1 MTIRCVI
8 IDDNQKELNQIS
20 SVLAKLGYG
29 TEYSFSVDSFSSF
42 SQFDLCNRYD
52 LYILDIDMP
61 DISGFQISRKI
72 YDRYPDAT
80 IIFCTNHD
88 DLVFDSFK
96 LDAFYFVR
104 KSFLSEDL
112 TAAIQKFIRNY
123 INDNTYYVLRT
134 RTEVTRISYQNILY
148 FEVSG
153 NDLFIRIYD
162 GTEYTERRSISSILD
177 LVPKN
182 AFIRIDKNFLINLK
196 YVSGISDS
204 SLFLTTGKKF
214 TIPKAKIGYVKSEYV
229 NYLMR

>member
-1 MTIRCVI
+1 MAIKCMI
-8 IDDNQKELNQIS
+8 IDDNIKELNTIE
-20 SVLAKLGYG
+20 SVLSTLTYG
-29 TEYSFSVDSFSSF
+29 TEYSVMIDSFSF
-42 SQFDLCNRYD
+42 FAQFDLGEKYN

-61 DISGFQISRKI
+61 DISGFQIARKI
-72 YDRYPDAT
+72 YNRYPDAT
-80 IIFCTNHD
+80 IIFCTNHE

-112 TAAIQKFIRNY
+112 TAAMQKFIRNY
-123 INDNTYYVLRT
+123 TNDNTYYVLRT
-134 RTEVTRISYQNILY
+134 RTEITKIPYQNILY

-153 NDLFIRIYD
+153 NDLFIRMSD
-162 GTEYTERRSISSILD
+162 GTEYLERRSISSILD

-182 AFIRIDKNFLINLK
+182 TFIRIDKNFLINLK
-196 YVSGISDS
+196 YVTCISDNK
-204 SLFLTTGKKF
+204 LFLTTEKEF

>member
-1 MTIRCVI
+1 MAIKCVI
-8 IDDNQKELNQIS
+8 IDDNIKELNTVE
-20 SVLAKLGYG
+20 SVLSALTYG
-29 TEYSFSVDSFSSF
+29 TEYSLLIDSFSSF
-42 SQFDLCNRYD
+42 SQIDLCNRYD

-72 YDRYPDAT
+72 YDRHPDAT

-96 LDAFYFVR
+96 LNAFYFVR

-112 TAAIQKFIRNY
+112 TAAMQKFIRNY
-123 INDNTYYVLRT
+123 INNNTYYILRT
-134 RTEVTRISYQNILY
+134 RTEVTRIPYQNILY

-153 NDLFIRIYD
+153 NDLFIRMSD
-162 GTEYTERRSISSILD
+162 GTEYSERRSISSILD
-177 LVPKN
+177 LLPKN
-182 AFIRIDKNFLINLK
+182 TFVRIDKNFLINLK
-196 YVSGISDS
+196 HVSGISDNN
-204 SLFLTTGKKF
+204 LFLTTGKKF